1 MRRPPQHPVAVAAN
15 VAWQAIRQFVIV
27 SKIQLVVI
35 LGMMMVWFT
44 RSSIFAHDDGGG
56 SSGSGS
62 GGRRQHLRG
71 GSSGRRP
78 LILVHSDSQPFVS
91 YRSNML
97 L

>member
-1 MRRPPQHPVAVAAN
+1 MRRPPKHPVAVAAN
-15 VAWQAIRQFVIV
+15 VAWQAIHQFVIV
-27 SKIQLVVI
+27 SKIQIVVL

-44 RSSIFAHDDGGG
+44 RSSIFAYDGGG
-56 SSGSGS
+56 SSNSVS
-62 GGRRQHLRG
+62 GGRMQHLRG

-91 YRSNML
+91 YRSDML